1 MSDRVVVLTGGTS
14 GIGRRAAL
22 DLAAEGATV
31 AVVGRDPDRGESLS
45 AAVASDGRGDVAFH
59 RTDLAEMSAV
69 RSLAAD
75 LRSSYDRIDALVHNA
90 GLSAHER
97 TETADGIE
105 LTLAVNHLAP
115 YLLTRELYDALATS
129 PDGARVVVTSSGLH
143 RRETLQ
149 FDDLGREGAYDPVAA
164 YARSKLANVAF
175 TLELAARI
183 PPDHDVTANCF
194 TPGLVPST
202 RLFRDAPLRT
212 RLAVRLAGVVPGVA
226 SSEAEGAR
234 RLRSLVTDPRY
245 GEQSGLYVGD
255 DGPEQPSDE
264 ASDPAVRERLW
275 NASADLVGVDP
286 DWPTP

>member
-1 MSDRVVVLTGGTS
+1 MSERVVVLTGGTS

-22 DLAAEGATV
+22 DLAADGATV
-31 AVVGRDPDRGESLS
+31 AVVGRDRGRGASVE
-45 AAVASDGRGDVAFH
+45 AAADSDGRGDVAFH
-59 RTDLAEMSAV
+59 RADLAEAATV

-75 LRSSYDRIDALVHNA
+75 LRTAYDRIDALVHNA
-90 GLSAHER
+90 GLSSHER
-97 TETADGIE
+97 TETTDGIE

-115 YLLTRELYDALATS
+115 YLLTRELYDALAAT
-129 PDGARVVVTSSGLH
+129 PGGARVVVTASGLH
-143 RRETLQ
+143 RRETLG
-149 FDDLGREGAYDPVAA
+149 FDDLGREEAYDPVAA

-212 RLAVRLAGVVPGVA
+212 RLAVRLAGLVPGVA

-234 RLRSLVTDPRY
+234 RLRALVTEPRY
-245 GEQSGLYVGD
+245 REESGLYVGD
-255 DGPEQPSDE
+255 DGPEPPSDA

-275 NASADLVGVDP
+275 SASADLVDVDP
-286 DWPTP
+286 DWPPV